1 MIHRIRLVT
10 GLVLFVYV
18 TTHLLNHGLGLV
30 SYQSMEEGRL
40 WFLALWRNPA
50 GTLVLYAS
58 LLIHFVLGFWALYRP
73 RRLWLP
79 PAEATRVLL
88 GIAIPVLL
96 AEHVLGTRGANLIAG
111 TNDSYAYVLLIHF
124 KYATSNLYIQS
135 AALLTAWAHGCMGL
149 HYWLRLRPWYARLVP
164 VLFAVALVVPIL
176 ALLGYISAGREVLAL
191 AQNRSWLLATRA
203 LIEWPD
209 QAAVAEITRLKIAVW
224 MTVGGAL
231 ALTLMARTVR
241 ATVIRRLGI
250 VTITYPA
257 GNRVMVRTGTSILKA
272 SLINR
277 IPHASMCGGRGRCST
292 CRVRVVSGLE
302 ALPPPDAAEARV
314 LGRIGAPPQ
323 VRLACQARP
332 KGDIEVIP
340 LLPPEAATADNVA
353 RPAHLQGEEREI
365 AVMFVD
371 MRNFTGLS
379 EHKLPYDVVFI
390 LNRYFAAIGEA
401 VEESGGRLDKFIG
414 DGVMA
419 LFGIEGGANEGSCQ
433 ALVAAKRI
441 GHKIEALNR
450 ALAAE
455 LDQPLRIGIG
465 VHAGPAIIGEM
476 GYGHTTSVTAVGDT
490 VNTASRLEAITKD
503 YGAQLVIS
511 ETAAR
516 CAGIDL
522 TGFPIHDLVVRGR
535 TGTIC
540 AYVIDDAQSLP
551 ALAQTAVS

>member
-1 MIHRIRLVT
+1 MIHRVRLVT

-18 TTHLLNHGLGLV
+18 TSHLLNHSLGLV
-30 SYQSMEEGRL
+30 SYQAMEEGRL
-40 WFLALWRNPA
+40 WFLAAWRNPA
-50 GTLVLYAS
+50 GTTLLYAS

-96 AEHVLGTRGANLIAG
+96 AEHVLGTRVANLIAG
-111 TNDSYAYVLLIHF
+111 TNDTYAYVLLVHF
-124 KYATSNLYIQS
+124 KYDTNNLYIQS

-149 HYWLRLRPWYARLVP
+149 HYWLRLKPWYARVVP
-164 VLFAVALVVPIL
+164 VLFAVALVVPIVG
-176 ALLGYISAGREVLAL
+176 LLGYISAGREVLAL
-191 AQNRSWLLATRA
+191 AENKSWLLATRA

-209 QAAVAEITRLKIAVW
+209 QAAVADITRLKIAVW
-224 MTVGGAL
+224 MTVGAAL
-231 ALTLMARTVR
+231 ALTLVARAVR
-241 ATVIRRLGI
+241 AIIIRRLGI
-250 VTITYPA
+250 VTITYPS
-257 GNRVMVRTGTSILKA
+257 GNQAMVRHGTSILKA
-272 SLINR
+272 SLINKF
-277 IPHASMCGGRGRCST
+277 PHASMCGGRGRCST
-292 CRVRVVSGLE
+292 CRVRVIAGLE
-302 ALPPPDAAEARV
+302 SLPPPDAAEARV
-314 LGRIGAPPQ
+314 LSRIGAPPQ

-332 KGDIEVIP
+332 TDNIEVIP
-340 LLPPEAATADNVA
+340 LLPPEAATAATVSQS
-353 RPAHLQGEEREI
+353 PHLQGEERDI

-390 LNRYFAAIGEA
+390 LNRYFAAVGEA
-401 VEESGGRLDKFIG
+401 VEESGGRLDKFVG

-419 LFGIEGGANEGSCQ
+419 LFGIESGADEGSCQ
-433 ALVAAKRI
+433 ALAAAKQI
-441 GHKIEALNR
+441 GKNIDAINR

-465 VHAGPAIIGEM
+465 IHAGPAIVGEM

-511 ETAAR
+511 ENVAQ

-522 TGFPIHDLVVRGR
+522 AGFPIHDLAVRGR
-535 TGTIC
+535 TGSIC
-540 AYVIDDAQSLP
+540 AYVIDDVKSLP
-551 ALAQTAVS
+551 ELAQTGVS